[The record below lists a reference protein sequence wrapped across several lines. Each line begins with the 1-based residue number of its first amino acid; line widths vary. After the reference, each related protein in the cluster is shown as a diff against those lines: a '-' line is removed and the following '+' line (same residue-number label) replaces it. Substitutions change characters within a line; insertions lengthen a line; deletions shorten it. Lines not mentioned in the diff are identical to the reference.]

1 MIDNDDLL
9 YRVDQHYLGPT
20 GFTLPFRIRYSALG
34 LGAALMVIV
43 FVIARGVVHIP
54 LGFNSLIV
62 MIGIVFVLTSKVTK
76 VVNADRPVRSVIR
89 AAWNDLNAPRPPKPG
104 QTVTLRLSTISRAT
118 GRTPAVTPIEGESPD
133 DFASR

>member
-1 MIDNDDLL
+1 
-9 YRVDQHYLGPT
+9 
-20 GFTLPFRIRYSALG
+20 
-34 LGAALMVIV
+34 MVIV